1 MAKSRSEILIYK
13 LVNNELTQKELDELL
28 SDIKEPENEKV
39 YTEVL
44 REHFNKLVDKFG
56 NKPDV
61 LEN

>member
-13 LVNNELTQKELDELL
+13 LVNNELTQRELDELL